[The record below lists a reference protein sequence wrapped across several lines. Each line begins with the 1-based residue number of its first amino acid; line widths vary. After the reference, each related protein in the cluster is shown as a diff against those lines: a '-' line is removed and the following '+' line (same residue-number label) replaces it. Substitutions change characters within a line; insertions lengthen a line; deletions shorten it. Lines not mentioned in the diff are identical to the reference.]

1 MRPRKDAAPRDIYT
15 IGLVADTHDV
25 DDPVGVIEE
34 LARHAGEYNVHLG
47 DIGGS
52 RTVMHVVRDFKRH
65 LGDIGHLPAGQ
76 QRQYHDAIQRGA
88 SPLRAYVETR
98 LGDDGLALRVAET
111 SGAYRAILA
120 RMARLPNPILLRG
133 NVDGMQLQAPHIQA
147 CFAESPLQLMT
158 RPRLIDLDWLGLL
171 LWPSWRHMNA
181 AEEGELADTVVALSA
196 AAAGKTHVVVLAHEH
211 FFKGP
216 SAGAYTA
223 RVARAGLQQ
232 LTVPRFDPNPT
243 WSHLMQLFR
252 RLPFTIRSYYVFG
265 HVHDAAEVMVAGAP
279 ALRNPAGPGLR
290 YRLYGLGWR
299 GERGGLT
306 NGARRGLTMLPVAVN
321 EVALLGVRRGRDDIS
336 WQVVRYERTAR
347 QGPG

>member
-1 MRPRKDAAPRDIYT
+1 MRRRKDGAFGDSYN

-25 DDPVGVIEE
+25 DDPVGVIEA
-34 LARHAGEYNVHLG
+34 LAQHACDYNIHLG

-52 RTVMHVVRDFKRH
+52 RTVMHVVREFKRY
-65 LGDIGHLPAGQ
+65 LGDPGHLPAEE
-76 QRQYHDAIQRGA
+76 QRQFHDSIQRGA
-88 SPLRAYVETR
+88 SPLRAYVEAR

-120 RMARLPNPILLRG
+120 RMARLSHPILLRG

-147 CFAESPLQLMT
+147 CFAESPLQLVT
-158 RPRLIDLDWLGLL
+158 RPRLINLDWLALL
-171 LWPSWRHMNA
+171 LWPSLRHVSA
-181 AEEGELADTVVALSA
+181 AEEAELADTTVALSA
-196 AAAGKTHVVVLAHEH
+196 AAAQKTHVIVLAHEH

-216 SAGAYTA
+216 GAGLYSE

-232 LTVPRFDPNPT
+232 RTVPRFDPNPT
-243 WSHLMQLFR
+243 WRCLMRFLR
-252 RLPFTIRSYYVFG
+252 RLPATARCYYIFG
-265 HVHDAAEVMVAGAP
+265 HVHDTADVMIAGAP

-299 GERGGLT
+299 GERGGLA
-306 NGARRGLTMLPVAVN
+306 NGARRSITMLPVAVDD
-321 EVALLGVRRGRDDIS
+321 VALLGVHRGCDDIS
-336 WQVVRYERTAR
+336 WRVVKYERTAR